1 MKLVLLS
8 AYSISP
14 ESNSEPG
21 MAWRQFLELLKLKK
35 YSFVLLTRK
44 KNVKIIEEYLNEN
57 NIQDVVIEGVDLPKT
72 MLFWKKGHIAM
83 HLYYYV
89 WQLLAF
95 FRAKR
100 LVKSQ
105 KIVLA
110 HHISFMTI
118 RTSFVSFLGIPSIL
132 GPVGGAQLP
141 PVGFK
146 KVLGGGKNTLRTLSI
161 LSMQFSP
168 LWRKFIHSTNVII
181 LANNENKHIIPHKDI
196 THCHVLQIPWWTEQ
210 NKKYVNVPNIPTPV
224 DSVDAVR
231 LLWCSRLM
239 KWKGLEVALR
249 SLSQLVKKHK
259 FNQVRLDVVGRGED
273 QQYFQELTNS
283 LGLSNYVFFRGFVTD
298 EEKKQLFLAADICIF
313 TSLHETTGTTLF
325 EYLDYSKCTVV
336 LDHAGPGEIGR
347 NTECEMIDCSKGLKH
362 AVDML
367 SFSLYKLS
375 TDEESRNSRGL
386 LSNRLFLN
394 KYSPDNYI
402 QEIDKFYRAIL
413 ND

>member
-1 MKLVLLS
+1 MKLVLLC

-35 YSFVLLTRK
+35 YSFVLITRK
-44 KNVKIIEEYLNEN
+44 KNVKRIEEYLNEN
-57 NIQDVVIEGVDLPKT
+57 DIQGVVLEGVDLPKNL
-72 MLFWKKGHIAM
+72 LFWKKGHLAM

-89 WQLLAF
+89 WQLLAY

-105 KIVLA
+105 EFVLA
-110 HHISFMTI
+110 HHLSFMTI
-118 RTSFVSFLGIPSIL
+118 RTSFVSFLGVPSIL

-141 PVGFK
+141 PDGFE
-146 KVLGGGKNTLRTLSI
+146 KVLGGAKNTLRSLSI

-168 LWRKFIHSTNVII
+168 LWRKFIHNTNII
-181 LANNENKHIIPHKDI
+181 LLANNANKHIIPQQDI
-196 THCHVLQIPWWTEQ
+196 TRCHALQIPWWTDQ
-210 NKKYVNVPNIPTPV
+210 NKRDVNGPEIPTTAA
-224 DSVDAVR
+224 SVDTVR
-231 LLWCSRLM
+231 LLWCSRLI

-249 SLSQLVKKHK
+249 SLSQLVNDYK
-259 FNQVRLDVVGRGED
+259 FNRVRLDVVGKGED
-273 QQYFQELTNS
+273 QQYFQELTEL
-283 LGLSNYVFFRGFVTD
+283 LGLSSYVCFKGFVT
-298 EEKKQLFLAADICIF
+298 EKEKKQLFHSADICLF

-325 EYLDYSKCTVV
+325 EYLDYSKCAVV

-347 NTECEMIDCSKGLKH
+347 NTECEMIDCSNGLAH

-367 SFSLYKLS
+367 SLSLHVLCEDGAVRKI
-375 TDEESRNSRGL
+375 RGKH
-386 LSNRLFLN
+386 SNRLFLD
-394 KYSPDNYI
+394 KYSPDNYV
-402 QEIDKFYRAIL
+402 QAIDSLYEAIV